1 MFVEGVLPD
10 ARTLTVI
17 VVSVALLTVRGTSY
31 ALSFFQ
37 VMLEAVED

>member
-10 ARTLTVI
+10 AKTLTVI
-17 VVSVALLTVRGTSY
+17 VVSVTLLTVRGTSY

-37 VMLEAVED
+37 VILPEVEV